1 MALDRVP
8 EGTLPAPGYGDAPRP
23 RPARLRR
30 SREHR
35 IVAGVCGGI
44 AEWLGWDPTWVRVS
58 FVLVSL
64 VPLVPGLLLY
74 ALLWLLMPRAR

>member
-1 MALDRVP
+1 MAL
-8 EGTLPAPGYGDAPRP
+8 ARP
-23 RPARLRR
+23 HPARLRR

-44 AEWLGWDPTWVRVS
+44 AEWLGWNPTLVRVS

-74 ALLWLLMPRAR
+74 VLLWVLLPRAR

>member
-1 MALDRVP
+1 LALDLCEAG
-8 EGTLPAPGYGDAPRP
+8 EGR
-23 RPARLRR
+23 ARLRR

-44 AEWLGWDPTWVRVS
+44 AEWLGWNPILVRVS

-74 ALLWLLMPRAR
+74 VLLWVLLPRAK